1 VNWHRSAPLEAK
13 LVEIGDIGFL
23 PEYQLHARANAAK
36 RSDLLP
42 TRDTTQ
48 KTTNRK

>member
-1 VNWHRSAPLEAK
+1 VTWHRSAPLEAK
-13 LVEIGDIGFL
+13 LVKIGDIGFL
-23 PEYQLHARANAAK
+23 PEYQLDARANAAK

-48 KTTNRK
+48 KQINRK

>member
-1 VNWHRSAPLEAK
+1 VNWHRPAPLEAK

-36 RSDLLP
+36 RSDLMP
-42 TRDTTQ
+42 TRDTTKKSTEQ
-48 KTTNRK
+48 

>member
-13 LVEIGDIGFL
+13 LVKIGDIGFL
-23 PEYQLHARANAAK
+23 PEYQLDARANAAK

-42 TRDTTQ
+42 TRDTT
-48 KTTNRK
+48 KKSTEK